1 MDNFTRSILK
11 YSNDNGLGLVFEE
24 ADPNAQQD
32 PNAQNQQPA
41 DTQAQPQNQQ
51 PEPPA
56 NAEEDPFP
64 ERFVYLAGLLQ
75 KALLDKFPSLMNI
88 ESINQDNVAEVIQ
101 NMESLMKQ
109 AGMLDGINTNEQS
122 L

>member
-1 MDNFTRSILK
+1 MDNFTKSVLK

-24 ADPNAQQD
+24 ADPNTQQTS
-32 PNAQNQQPA
+32 NAQDQQPV
-41 DTQAQPQNQQ
+41 DDQAQPQNQQ

-56 NAEEDPFP
+56 NEEENPFP

-101 NMESLMKQ
+101 NMEGLMKQ
-109 AGMLDGINTNEQS
+109 AGMLDGIDTNEQS